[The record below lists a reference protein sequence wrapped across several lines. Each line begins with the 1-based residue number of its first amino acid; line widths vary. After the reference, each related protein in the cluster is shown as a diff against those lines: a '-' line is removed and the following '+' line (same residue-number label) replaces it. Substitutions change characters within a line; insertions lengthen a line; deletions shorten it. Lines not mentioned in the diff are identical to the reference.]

1 MFQIDDTLV
10 SEDIITKDFVCNLSA
25 CKGACC
31 VEGVAGAPLNLD
43 ETEFLEK
50 NYPGIAP
57 FLNDEG
63 RAAIEKQGKFID
75 QKNGEFETPLVNGK
89 ECAYVVFGP
98 NGSTQCGIENAYKA
112 KKIDMKK
119 PISCH
124 LYPIRVKEYSEFKAV
139 NYHQWKICN
148 DACVLG
154 ESLKIPVYQFVKEAL
169 IKKFG
174 KEWYSKLELAAQEI
188 NR

>member
-1 MFQIDDTLV
+1 MIKIDDVIV
-10 SEDIITKDFVCNLSA
+10 SDEVLEKKFVCDINSCL
-25 CKGACC
+25 GQCC
-31 VEGVAGAPLNLD
+31 VKGDAGAPLEKEDIKKLK
-43 ETEFLEK
+43 K
-50 NYPGIAP
+50 NYKHIKPYMTKKGI
-57 FLNDEG
+57 DEV
-63 RAAIEKQGKFID
+63 EKKGLYVRGSD
-75 QKNGEFETPLVNGK
+75 GDLETPIINGK

>member
-50 NYPGIAP
+50 NYAGIAP

-89 ECAYVVFGP
+89 ECAYVVLAP
-98 NGSTQCGIENAYKA
+98 
-112 KKIDMKK
+112 M
-119 PISCH
+119 
-124 LYPIRVKEYSEFKAV
+124 
-139 NYHQWKICN
+139 
-148 DACVLG
+148 
-154 ESLKIPVYQFVKEAL
+154 EAHNVVSKTL
-169 IKKFG
+169 IKQK
-174 KEWYSKLELAAQEI
+174 K
-188 NR
+188 